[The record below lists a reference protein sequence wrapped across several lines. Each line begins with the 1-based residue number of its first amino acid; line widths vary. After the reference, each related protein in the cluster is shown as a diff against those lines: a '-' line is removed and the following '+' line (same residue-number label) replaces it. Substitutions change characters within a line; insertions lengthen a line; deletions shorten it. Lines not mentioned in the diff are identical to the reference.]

1 MLPHWDGVYR
11 RTDWSALSSMFCKA
25 EKACTVALTE
35 TRPSDW
41 TIMVMQLFLVWDY
54 RGSQCSDNMQHG
66 DESPKEN

>member
-41 TIMVMQLFLVWDY
+41 TIMVMQLLTVWDY
-54 RGSQCSDNMQHG
+54 HRWLHELTPSKVPSYEQ
-66 DESPKEN
+66 